1 MGHGLQF
8 ALLCVCQCATA
19 QALGEGGGADLKA
32 GDGRQLPP
40 EGMGELNSSMQYK
53 ISTFQSKQVCLTLG

>member
-40 EGMGELNSSMQYK
+40 EGMSE
-53 ISTFQSKQVCLTLG
+53 